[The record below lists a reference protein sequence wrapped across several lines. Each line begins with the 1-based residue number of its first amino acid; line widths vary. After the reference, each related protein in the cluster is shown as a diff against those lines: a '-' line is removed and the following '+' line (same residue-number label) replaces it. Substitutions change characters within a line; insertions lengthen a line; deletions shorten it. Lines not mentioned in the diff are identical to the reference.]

1 MTGQAYEFPDF
12 CSQIGTFV
20 GEPLLQTFEA
30 DFTTTTATSKVAC
43 EIAIMATVRHYFK
56 YVTRC
61 GCGIH
66 FITLKGTHD
75 DWIKV
80 RDKATQLEQFELE
93 WWLSELLPVLDQFVA
108 AAQGTVDKDFWR
120 SIVNMRGA
128 SGLNSGPMTG
138 WMQVFFP
145 YLNDGNKIE
154 ASGLGAYKESYR
166 GQMNVSHYD
175 TEYGDLFG
183 TAIDMA
189 SIPPSLSK
197 APFLYQDMSTGKE
210 YKMLFMSGITGIVQH
225 ADTLAIEPI
234 ITWAVLDDVPKTIKP
249 HPAAPKD
256 LDDVPRP
263 HNPMFDV
270 TLKPKAS
277 QKSCILS

>member
-1 MTGQAYEFPDF
+1 MNFP
-12 CSQIGTFV
+12 TFARRLARLSV
-20 GEPLLQTFEA
+20 SHCCKPSRLTLQRPQLRAKWRVKSPLWPRSDTIS
-30 DFTTTTATSKVAC
+30 T
-43 EIAIMATVRHYFK
+43 
-56 YVTRC
+56 
-61 GCGIH
+61 
-66 FITLKGTHD
+66 
-75 DWIKV
+75 
-80 RDKATQLEQFELE
+80 
-93 WWLSELLPVLDQFVA
+93 
-108 AAQGTVDKDFWR
+108 QGTVDKDFWR